1 MAGVGECLNGHAAS
15 DGAIAN
21 NGDHLAINTLLSGRQ
36 CHAHGSG
43 NAGGGVS
50 HAEGVV
56 LTFRTLRKACQ
67 PVGLS
72 HAVHLSPA
80 ASEDFMGIGLMTYIP
95 DNAIVRCVVDM
106 VQSDSELDHAQACS
120 KMPTRLAYAV

>member
-1 MAGVGECLNGHAAS
+1 M
-15 DGAIAN
+15 
-21 NGDHLAINTLLSGRQ
+21 
-36 CHAHGSG
+36 
-43 NAGGGVS
+43 S

-56 LTFRTLRKACQ
+56 LTFRTLRKTCQ

-80 ASEDFMGIGLMTYIP
+80 AGEDFMGIGLVTYIP
-95 DNAIVRCVVDM
+95 DNAIVRCIVDM